1 MTIDP
6 LYKDCPKHWTAL
18 RFNLYMLMLK
28 ARHGW
33 SDTSFNDL
41 KAPASVKCL
50 TEAVRATASVK
61 ATINRDLL
69 TEANGLPA
77 SVKPYCPPRLNF
89 V

>member
-1 MTIDP
+1 
-6 LYKDCPKHWTAL
+6 
-18 RFNLYMLMLK
+18 MLMLK

-41 KAPASVKCL
+41 KVPGSVKCL

-61 ATINRDLL
+61 ATINRGLL
-69 TEANGLPA
+69 TEADGLPA
-77 SVKPYCPPRLNF
+77 LVKPFCLPRLNF